1 MHTSPN
7 GTRYLTLDDVTAV
20 MPNGDAPR
28 PRSASGY
35 GEIATAHRVRCAVGD
50 DARILTRRVYVLN
63 YGNGGGSPFV
73 YGTVS
78 GERQRFYLDTV
89 TDHTVSDL
97 SAAGVTWA
105 PVTNLDVR
113 NARDLDARTAGNYG
127 DGYGQRLRADG
138 SPRGPL
144 VIHTTSRPDDVGR
157 PTREGRL
164 FFARRA
170 HDVGA

>member
-20 MPNGDAPR
+20 LPNGDAPR

-50 DARILTRRVYVLN
+50 DARILTRRVYVLA
-63 YGNGGGSPFV
+63 YGNSGSPFV

-89 TDHTVSDL
+89 TEHTVQDL
-97 SAAGVTWA
+97 AAAGVTWA
-105 PVTNLDVR
+105 PITNLDVR
-113 NARDLDARTAGNYG
+113 NARDLDALAGG
-127 DGYGQRLRADG
+127 VHGGGYAQRLRFDG

-144 VIHTTSRPDDVGR
+144 CVHTTSRPDDRGR

-164 FFARRA
+164 FIARRA
-170 HDVGA
+170 YDVGA